1 MTAPKDRASPPH
13 GASSRSSQLPS
24 SSRSHLHNQGSEEGR
39 QHERRAPAPV
49 SPRPGPRAKAGPDGE
64 GLLSRPVAHSLPA
77 LLPPSAQ
84 GLLSAPLGLGRT
96 HESTSG
102 KCSELLREKS
112 PEGPKVGTITNKHAH
127 LLAPQFIVGPG
138 GNAWGLARGLATNR
152 CRQVAT
158 SWSPNSCKGDK

>member
-1 MTAPKDRASPPH
+1 MP
-13 GASSRSSQLPS
+13 LP
-24 SSRSHLHNQGSEEGR
+24 RYLPDQGREPR
-39 QHERRAPAPV
+39 QGQMVRGWFLDLWPTP
-49 SPRPGPRAKAGPDGE
+49 
-64 GLLSRPVAHSLPA
+64 LPA

-84 GLLSAPLGLGRT
+84 GLLSAPLGLRRT

-127 LLAPQFIVGPG
+127 LLAPQFIVGQG
-138 GNAWGLARGLATNR
+138 GNAWGLALGLATNR

-158 SWSPNSCKGDK
+158 SCSPNSCKGDELHLRMLVKARHKSEFPYLYMGTARAPASLCHYEE